1 MNGKRA
7 TIGRTLNQTS
17 LNSERANPESLNQT
31 FVLASGKRAS
41 FSLRNIPANEV
52 IEKTFVVQETNGRDQ
67 SALTPES
74 LKDITRT
81 LKLQQFFP
89 CIGVQSGDKIEIID
103 GSRRRAS
110 AILCHVGLN
119 VMVTNNQISSEDARK
134 LARDI
139 QTAREH
145 NIREIGFRLLALK
158 NAGLSQKEIAEQEG
172 LSQAKV
178 TRALQAASVP
188 QDLISLFPVQSELAF
203 SDYKVLMSA
212 TESLDSKNIGYDQLV
227 DNVGPEV
234 DVLLADEVLA
244 EDEVKNR
251 ILKVISREASVLVS
265 TPAKDKSITT
275 MLWTFSD
282 KDRYARKRSRG
293 RMFSY
298 EFNRLPKE
306 LQDELDS
313 AIELVLKKQLS

>member
-1 MNGKRA
+1 MSGKRS

-119 VMVTNNQISSEDARK
+119 VMVTNNLISSEDARK

-203 SDYKVLMSA
+203 SDYKVLISA

-251 ILKVISREASVLVS
+251 ILKVISREASVLS
-265 TPAKDKSITT
+265 SKPDKDKSITT

-282 KDRYARKRSRG
+282 KDRYARKRSKG

-313 AIELVLKKQLS
+313 AIEQVLKKQLS